1 MLILSLVV
9 VGIFSYFSLGVDLF
23 PKVDIPT
30 VIVIIANPGASP
42 EEIETEISKKVE
54 DTVNT
59 ISQVDEV
66 RSTSSEGQSLVI
78 IQFELSKNG
87 DVAAQEVQ
95 NKVNLIV
102 PNLPQTAKQPVIQK
116 FDPDAAPILQIAVSA
131 RRSLRD
137 VTLIADKQI
146 KQKLENAAGV
156 GEITIVG
163 GARREIHVEVDPDR
177 LRSYSLTI
185 NDVFNA
191 LRAQN
196 LELPGGNLNAG
207 ARELT
212 VRTTGRILDPAQF
225 NQITIANRNG
235 YVVKVS
241 DIGRAE
247 DSYEEP
253 RSAAR
258 LDGVPSVTL
267 IVAKQSGVNTVATAE
282 AVKQRLK
289 ELSASLPPDVT
300 AQVISDQ
307 SVFIKAAVDKIKH
320 HLVEGSFFAAIV
332 IFFFLANIRTTLIA
346 SIAIPTSIIS
356 TFALMAAMGF
366 TLNSITMLALTL
378 MVGIVIDDA
387 IIVLENIYRFIE
399 EKNMPPFEAAIK
411 GTKEIGLAVM
421 ATTLSLLAVF
431 LPVGFMGGIVGR
443 FMSSFGFTSAFAIA
457 VSLLVSFTLT
467 PMLCSRFLKR
477 PDPAAATSGRAQ
489 HSSKDAFV
497 FKHLDNWYTR
507 MLTWAMAHRGVVV
520 AACVGVILS
529 TVPLFM
535 YVGKNFMA
543 QDDQSQFNVLIRTP
557 EGTSIAA
564 TTNLAE
570 QIAQDVRRLPGVAH
584 TLMTAGNSAD
594 KSVNNAL
601 IYVKLTDIDQ
611 RQFSQSQ
618 LMQRTR
624 DLMKRYPRDI
634 HTGVELVS
642 TVGGNQSN
650 AEIQYFIQGPDLQK
664 LTAYSQALLAKM
676 RANPG
681 LVDQD
686 STLRSGK
693 PEVRLE
699 IDRPRAA
706 DLGVSVMDIEM
717 ALNTLVAGQTAST
730 FNAGEDQYDVVVRA
744 QEQFRGGVEGLAK
757 MTVPSA
763 KLRSVGLDEVVRIVP
778 GTGPSSIN
786 RIGRQRQVTV
796 SANLLPGGSQAAII
810 AQLNEETQKLG
821 MEPGYRVGLTG
832 ISKELGRTGYY
843 FGLAFL
849 LTFIFMYIVL
859 AAQFESFIH
868 PITILITLPL
878 AVPFGIVA
886 LLIAGQTVNIMS
898 GLGLLLLFGIVK
910 KNAILQIDHTN
921 GLRAE
926 GMNRYD
932 AIIQANRDRL
942 RPILMTTIALVAGM
956 APLVISHGTGAATNR
971 SIGVLV
977 VGGQSL
983 CLLLT
988 LLAVPVFYSLFE
1000 DLGDSFA
1007 TGRVA
1012 HFFSWI
1018 GRRFRKTAVVSA
1030 ALVGSLFAQ
1039 QSSTPAVAQA
1049 LMPAVRLVSAPVQA
1063 SVGRSAGAAG
1073 KSARATLASAQ
1084 QVGQALP
1091 PANPPASVQTLQ
1103 PLKQVAVAPRV
1114 GILTQAP
1121 LRLPEVIERV
1131 LANDPDL
1138 ATSRIQLEEAGYQIS
1153 GAQGYY
1159 DPLLALRAYRTRA
1172 VVPMA
1177 SLIGGTESGK
1187 LTNTD
1192 LNFTPQLSGNNPF
1205 GGTYAFSFSSARQ
1218 STDSAFN
1225 TLNPQYPTSLSLNL
1239 TQPLWRGLRFDE
1251 NRHRI
1256 QVARKNR
1263 QLSVQA
1269 LRQRVIEVVTLAI
1282 QAYWELD
1289 YAWNNFN
1296 VQTEA
1301 VKLAER
1307 QYDSNRRQAEQGI
1320 LAPIDVVAAQTQ
1332 AANFQ
1337 QSLFAAQQTLT
1348 AAENNLKS
1356 LMLPNRS
1363 DFMWG
1368 AALIP
1373 ETPLDLNVAIPAL
1386 EDAVKQALAARPEV
1400 AETGLALDINSLNT
1414 RLAREAARPRIDAF
1428 ANLSLAGLAGF
1439 VVPQGDSPLAAF
1451 FPGLGTVPAI
1461 FNGGYG
1467 QSLSNIGHGNFP
1479 VAQVGVQMSLPIRNR
1494 TAQSQAAIAAA
1505 EGRRLHAVEN
1515 QIGMAVEADVRN
1527 ALQAVNS
1534 SRARLDAAGLARQ
1547 SAEEQNSSE
1556 QRQFQAGTSSVFLV
1570 LQRQTDLISARNRE
1584 VRAHAD
1590 FAEALANLDRA
1601 TARTIEA
1608 RGIKLQ

>member
-1 MLILSLVV
+1 MHKLAQLCVRRPVFATMLILSLVV
-9 VGIFSYFSLGVDLF
+9 VGIFSYFTLGVDLF
-23 PKVDIPT
+23 PKVDIPS
-30 VIVIIANPGASP
+30 VVVIIANPGASP
-42 EEIETEISKKVE
+42 EEIETEISRKVE
-54 DTVNT
+54 DAVNT

-66 RSTSSEGQSLVI
+66 RSTSSEGQSMVL

-102 PNLPQTAKQPVIQK
+102 PQLPETAKQPLVQK

-131 RRSLRD
+131 QRSLRD

-146 KQKLENAAGV
+146 KQKLENAKGV
-156 GEITIVG
+156 GQITIVG
-163 GARREIHVEVDPDR
+163 GARREIHVDVDPDR

-191 LRAQN
+191 LRSQN
-196 LELPGGNLNAG
+196 LEMPGGILNAG

-212 VRTTGRILDPAQF
+212 VRTTGRITDAAQF
-225 NQITIANRNG
+225 NQITVATRNG

-241 DIGRAE
+241 DIGKAE
-247 DSYEEP
+247 DSYQEP

-267 IVAKQSGVNTVATAE
+267 IVAKQSGVNTVATADE
-282 AVKQRLK
+282 VKRRLK
-289 ELSASLPPDVT
+289 EISAALPPDVK
-300 AQVISDQ
+300 AQVVSDQ
-307 SVFIKAAVDKIKH
+307 SVFIKAAVDNIKR
-320 HLVEGSFFAAIV
+320 HLIEGAIFASII
-332 IFFFLANIRTTLIA
+332 IFLFLANIRTTLIA
-346 SIAIPTSIIS
+346 ALAIPTSIVS
-356 TFALMAAMGF
+356 AFALMAAMGF
-366 TLNSITMLALTL
+366 TLNQITMLALTL

-399 EKNMPPFEAAIK
+399 EKNMPPLQAAIQ

-467 PMLCSRFLKR
+467 PMLCSRFIKR
-477 PDPAAATSGRAQ
+477 PEPVGPSH
-489 HSSKDAFV
+489 HSSKDSLF
-497 FKHLDNWYTR
+497 FKFIDTHYTR
-507 MLTWAMAHRGVVV
+507 MLTWSMAHRGVVV
-520 AACVGVILS
+520 AASGVVILS
-529 TVPLFM
+529 IVPLFM
-535 YVGKNFMA
+535 FVGKNFLP
-543 QDDQSQFNVLIRTP
+543 QDDQSQFNVLVRTP

-570 QIAQDVRRLPGVAH
+570 RIAQEVRGLPGVAH
-584 TLMTAGNSAD
+584 TLMTAGGSAD
-594 KSVNNAL
+594 KSVNGAA
-601 IYVKLTDIDQ
+601 IYVKLSDVDQ
-611 RQFSQSQ
+611 RQISQQ
-618 LMQRTR
+618 EVMQRTR
-624 DLMKRYPRDI
+624 NLMKKYPPEI

-642 TVGGNQSN
+642 SVGGNQSN
-650 AEIQYFIQGPDLQK
+650 AEIQYFIQGPDLKK

-676 RANPG
+676 KANPS
-681 LVDQD
+681 LVDAD
-686 STLRSGK
+686 TTLRSGK

-706 DLGVSVMDIEM
+706 DLGVSVLDIEM

-757 MTVPSA
+757 MTVPSQ

-778 GTGPSSIN
+778 GIGPSSIN

-796 SANLLPGGSQAAII
+796 TANLVPGGSQAAII
-810 AQLNEETQKLG
+810 EQLNQETRKLG
-821 MEPGYRVGLTG
+821 MESGYRAGLTG
-832 ISKELGRTGYY
+832 MSKELGLAGYY
-843 FGLAFL
+843 FALAFS

-878 AVPFGIVA
+878 AVPFGILA
-886 LLIAGQTVNIMS
+886 LLIAGQTVNIFS

-921 GLRAE
+921 GLREA

-932 AIIQANRDRL
+932 AIILANRDRL

-956 APLVISHGTGAATNR
+956 APLVISRGTGAATNR

-1000 DLGDSFA
+1000 DMGDSFA

-1012 HFFSWI
+1012 RFFGWV
-1018 GRRFRKTAVVSA
+1018 GRGFKKAAVVST
-1030 ALVGSLFAQ
+1030 ALVGSLTASLFGQ
-1039 QSSTPAVAQA
+1039 TAV
-1049 LMPAVRLVSAPVQA
+1049 P
-1063 SVGRSAGAAG
+1063 
-1073 KSARATLASAQ
+1073 
-1084 QVGQALP
+1084 VGQTSQP
-1091 PANPPASVQTLQ
+1091 VSVSTLQ
-1103 PLKQVAVAPRV
+1103 PLKQVEVKPRV
-1114 GILTQAP
+1114 GIVAQAT

-1138 ATSRIQLEEAGYQIS
+1138 VISRIQLEEAGYAIR

-1159 DPLLALRAYRTRA
+1159 DPLLGLRASRTRA
-1172 VVPMA
+1172 VVPVA
-1177 SLIGGTESGK
+1177 SLIGGTASGK
-1187 LTNTD
+1187 LTNKD
-1192 LNFTPQLSGNNPF
+1192 LNFTPQLSGNNPL
-1205 GGTYAFSFSSARQ
+1205 GGTYAFNFSNARQ
-1218 STDSAFN
+1218 STDSTFN
-1225 TLNPQYPTSLSLNL
+1225 TLNPQYPAALSLNL

-1251 NRHRI
+1251 NRHRL
-1256 QVARKNR
+1256 QVARKNQ
-1263 QLSVQA
+1263 QLSTQA
-1269 LRQRVIEVVTLAI
+1269 LRQRVTEVVTQAI

-1301 VKLAER
+1301 VKLAAR
-1307 QYDSNRRQAEQGI
+1307 QYESNRRLAEQGI
-1320 LAPIDVVAAQTQ
+1320 LAPVDVVAAQTQ

-1356 LMLPNRS
+1356 LMLPDRS
-1363 DFMWG
+1363 DIMWG

-1373 ETPLDLNVAIPAL
+1373 ETPLDMTVATPAL
-1386 EDAVKQALAARPEV
+1386 EEAVKQALAARPEV
-1400 AETGLALDINSLNT
+1400 AETGLALDINTLNT

-1428 ANLSLAGLAGF
+1428 ANLTSAGLAGT
-1439 VVPQGDSPLAAF
+1439 VVPQGNSPFAAF
-1451 FPGLGTVPAI
+1451 FPGGLGSVPAI
-1461 FNGGYG
+1461 LNGGYG
-1467 QSLSNIGHGNFP
+1467 QSLSNIAHGNFP
-1479 VAQVGVQMSLPIRNR
+1479 LVQVGVQMSLPIRNR
-1494 TAQSQAAIAAA
+1494 TAQAQAAIAVA

-1527 ALQAVNS
+1527 ALQAVDS

-1570 LQRQTDLISARNRE
+1570 LQRQTDLIAARNRE

-1608 RGIKLQ
+1608 HGIRLQ

>member
-1 MLILSLVV
+1 MHTLAQLCVRRPVFATMLILSLVV
-9 VGIFSYFSLGVDLF
+9 VGVFSYFTLGVDLF

-30 VIVIIANPGASP
+30 CVVIVANPGASP

-54 DTVNT
+54 DAVNT

-66 RSTSSEGQSLVI
+66 RSVSSEGQSLVT

-102 PNLPQTAKQPVIQK
+102 PQLPQTAKQPVVQK

-131 RRSLRD
+131 QRSLRD

-146 KQKLENAAGV
+146 KQKLENAKGV
-156 GEITIVG
+156 GQITIVG
-163 GARREIHVEVDPDR
+163 GARREIHVDVDPDR

-212 VRTTGRILDPAQF
+212 VRTTGRITDAAQF
-225 NQITIANRNG
+225 NQITVATREG

-241 DIGRAE
+241 DIGKAE

-258 LDGVPSVTL
+258 LDGVPAVTL

-282 AVKQRLK
+282 EVKQRLK
-289 ELSASLPPDVT
+289 EISATLPPDVK

-307 SVFIKAAVDKIKH
+307 SVFIKAAVDNIKR
-320 HLVEGSFFAAIV
+320 HLIEGSFFASII
-332 IFFFLANIRTTLIA
+332 IFLFLANIRTTLIA
-346 SIAIPTSIIS
+346 AIAIPTSIVS

-366 TLNSITMLALTL
+366 TLNQITMLALTL

-399 EKNMPPFEAAIK
+399 EKNMPPFEAAIQ

-467 PMLCSRFLKR
+467 PMLCSRFIKR
-477 PDPAAATSGRAQ
+477 PEHAGSASGGAR
-489 HSSKDAFV
+489 HSSKESFF
-497 FKHLDNWYTR
+497 FKFLDTWYTR
-507 MLTWAMAHRGVVV
+507 MLTWSMAHRGVVV
-520 AACVGVILS
+520 AASVVVILS
-529 TVPLFM
+529 IVPLFM
-535 YVGKNFMA
+535 FVGKNFLP
-543 QDDQSQFNVLIRTP
+543 QDDQSQYNVLIRTP
-557 EGTSIAA
+557 EGASLAA

-570 QIAQDVRRLPGVAH
+570 RIAQEVRGLPGVAH
-584 TLMTAGNSAD
+584 TLMTAGGSAD
-594 KSVNNAL
+594 KSVNGAA

-611 RQFSQSQ
+611 RRVTQQQ
-618 LMQRTR
+618 LMQSTR
-624 DLMKRYPRDI
+624 DLMKKYPPEV

-642 TVGGNQSN
+642 SVGGNQSN

-664 LTAYSQALLAKM
+664 LTAYSEALLARM
-676 RANPG
+676 RANPS
-681 LVDQD
+681 LVDTD

-757 MTVPSA
+757 MTVPSQ

-796 SANLLPGGSQAAII
+796 SANLLPGGSQAAVIQ
-810 AQLNEETQKLG
+810 QLNEETRKLG
-821 MEPGYRVGLTG
+821 MESGYRAGLTG
-832 ISKELGRTGYY
+832 ASKELGRTGYY
-843 FGLAFL
+843 FALAFS

-878 AVPFGIVA
+878 AVPFGILA
-886 LLIAGQTVNIMS
+886 LLIAHQTVNIFS

-921 GLRAE
+921 GLRAS
-926 GMNRYD
+926 GMKRYD
-932 AIIQANRDRL
+932 AIILANRDRL

-1007 TGRVA
+1007 TGWVR
-1012 HFFSWI
+1012 
-1018 GRRFRKTAVVSA
+1018 RRFTKAAVVSA
-1030 ALVGSLFAQ
+1030 ALTGSLF
-1039 QSSTPAVAQA
+1039 
-1049 LMPAVRLVSAPVQA
+1049 
-1063 SVGRSAGAAG
+1063 G
-1073 KSARATLASAQ
+1073 Q
-1084 QVGQALP
+1084 QVGQASRPVSQL
-1091 PANPPASVQTLQ
+1091 TLQ
-1103 PLKQVAVAPRV
+1103 PLKLVEVTPRV
-1114 GILTQAP
+1114 GISGEAM

-1138 ATSRIQLEEAGYQIS
+1138 SISRIQLREADYQIS

-1159 DPLLALRAYRTRA
+1159 DPLLGLRAYRTRA
-1172 VVPMA
+1172 VVPVA
-1177 SLIGGTESGK
+1177 SLIGGTASGK
-1187 LTNTD
+1187 LTSTD
-1192 LNFTPQLSGNNPF
+1192 LNFSPQLSGINPF
-1205 GGTYAFSFSSARQ
+1205 GGSYALNLSNARQ
-1218 STDSAFN
+1218 STDSSFN
-1225 TLNPQYPTSLSLNL
+1225 TLNPQYPASLSLNL

-1251 NRHRI
+1251 NRHRL

-1263 QLSVQA
+1263 QLSAQA
-1269 LRQRVIEVVTLAI
+1269 LRQRVIEVVTQAV

-1296 VQTEA
+1296 VQAEA

-1307 QYDSNRRQAEQGI
+1307 QYESNRRQAEQGI
-1320 LAPIDVVAAQTQ
+1320 LAPVDVVAAQTQ

-1348 AAENNLKS
+1348 AAENNLKA
-1356 LMLPNRS
+1356 LMLASRG
-1363 DFMWG
+1363 DLMWG
-1368 AALIP
+1368 AALVP
-1373 ETPLDLNVAIPAL
+1373 ETPLDMTVAIPAL
-1386 EDAVKQALAARPEV
+1386 DDAVKQALASRPEV
-1400 AETGLALDINSLNT
+1400 AETSLALDINTLDE

-1428 ANLSLAGLAGF
+1428 ANLTSAGLAGT
-1439 VVPQGDSPLAAF
+1439 VIPQGNSPLAAF
-1451 FPGLGTVPAI
+1451 FPGGLGTVPAI
-1461 FNGGYG
+1461 LSGGYG
-1467 QSLSNIGHGNFP
+1467 QSLNNLMRGNFP
-1479 VAQVGVQMSLPIRNR
+1479 SAQVGVQMSLPIRNR
-1494 TAQSQAAIAAA
+1494 TAQSQAAIAVA

-1534 SRARLDAAGLARQ
+1534 VRARLDAAGLARQ

-1601 TARTIEA
+1601 TASTIEA

>member
-1 MLILSLVV
+1 MHTLAQLCVRRPVFATMLILSLVV
-9 VGIFSYFSLGVDLF
+9 VGIFSYGTLGVDLF

-30 VIVIIANPGASP
+30 VVVIIANPGASP

-54 DTVNT
+54 DAVNT

-66 RSTSSEGQSLVI
+66 RSVSSEGQSLVT

-102 PNLPQTAKQPVIQK
+102 PNLPQTAKQPVVQK

-131 RRSLRD
+131 QRSLRD

-146 KQKLENAAGV
+146 KQKLENARGV
-156 GEITIVG
+156 GQITIVG
-163 GARREIHVEVDPDR
+163 GARREIHVDVDPDR
-177 LRSYSLTI
+177 LRSYGLTI

-212 VRTTGRILDPAQF
+212 VRTTGRIVDSAQF
-225 NQITIANRNG
+225 NQITVATRNG

-241 DIGRAE
+241 DIGIAT
-247 DSYEEP
+247 DSYQEP

-267 IVAKQSGVNTVATAE
+267 IVAKQSGVNTVATADE
-282 AVKQRLK
+282 VKQRLQ
-289 ELSASLPPDVT
+289 EISASLPPDVK

-307 SVFIKAAVDKIKH
+307 SVFIKAAVDNIKR
-320 HLVEGSFFAAIV
+320 HLIEGSFFASII
-332 IFFFLANIRTTLIA
+332 IFLFLANIRTTLIA
-346 SIAIPTSIIS
+346 AIAIPTSIVS

-366 TLNSITMLALTL
+366 TLNQITMLALTL

-387 IIVLENIYRFIE
+387 IIVLENVYRFIE
-399 EKNMPPFEAAIK
+399 EKNMPPFQAAIQ

-467 PMLCSRFLKR
+467 PMLCSRFIKR
-477 PDPAAATSGRAQ
+477 PEPTGTGQ
-489 HSSKDAFV
+489 HSSKDSFV
-497 FKHLDNWYTR
+497 FKYIDIYYTR
-507 MLTWAMAHRGVVV
+507 MLTWSMAHRGVVV
-520 AACVGVILS
+520 ALSVGVILS
-529 TVPLFM
+529 IVPLFM
-535 YVGKNFMA
+535 FVGKNFLP

-570 QIAQDVRRLPGVAH
+570 RIAQEVRSLPGVAH
-584 TLMTAGNSAD
+584 TLMTAGGSAD
-594 KSVNNAL
+594 KSVNGAA

-611 RQFSQSQ
+611 RQITQQQ

-624 DLMKRYPRDI
+624 DLMKKYPQEI

-642 TVGGNQSN
+642 SVGGNQSN

-664 LTAYSQALLAKM
+664 LTTYSQALLAKM
-676 RANPG
+676 RANPA
-681 LVDQD
+681 LVDTD
-686 STLRSGK
+686 STLRTGK

-717 ALNTLVAGQTAST
+717 ALNTLVAGQNAST
-730 FNAGEDQYDVVVRA
+730 FNAGDDQYDVVVRA
-744 QEQFRGGVEGLAK
+744 QEQFRGGPEGLAK
-757 MTVPSA
+757 MTVPST

-796 SANLLPGGSQAAII
+796 TANLLPGGSQAAVIQ
-810 AQLNEETQKLG
+810 QLNQQTQQLG
-821 MEPGYRVGLTG
+821 MESDYRSGLAG
-832 ISKELGRTGYY
+832 ASKELGRTGYY
-843 FGLAFL
+843 FALAFS

-878 AVPFGIVA
+878 AVPFGILA
-886 LLIAGQTVNIMS
+886 LLIAGQTVNIFS

-921 GLRAE
+921 GLREA

-932 AIIQANRDRL
+932 AIILANRDRL

-956 APLVISHGTGAATNR
+956 APLVISHGTGSATNR

-1012 HFFSWI
+1012 RLFGWV
-1018 GRRFRKTAVVSA
+1018 GRRFKKAAVATTAVMASLA
-1030 ALVGSLFAQ
+1030 TSLFGQ
-1039 QSSTPAVAQA
+1039 T
-1049 LMPAVRLVSAPVQA
+1049 
-1063 SVGRSAGAAG
+1063 
-1073 KSARATLASAQ
+1073 SAQ
-1084 QVGQALP
+1084 
-1091 PANPPASVQTLQ
+1091 LQ
-1103 PLKQVAVAPRV
+1103 PLKLVDVKPRV
-1114 GILTQAP
+1114 GIAGQAP

-1138 ATSRIQLEEAGYQIS
+1138 AISRIQLEEAGYTIR

-1159 DPLLALRAYRTRA
+1159 DPLLGMRAYRTHA
-1172 VVPMA
+1172 VVPVA
-1177 SLIGGTESGK
+1177 SVLGGSASGK
-1187 LTNTD
+1187 LGNTD
-1192 LNFTPQLSGNNPF
+1192 LNVTPQVSGLNPY
-1205 GGTYAFSFSSARQ
+1205 GGTYALSLSNARQ
-1218 STDSAFN
+1218 TADSTFN
-1225 TLNPQYPTSLSLNL
+1225 TLNPTYPTSLALNL

-1256 QVARKNR
+1256 QVARKN
-1263 QLSVQA
+1263 QLLSAQA
-1269 LRQRVIEVVTLAI
+1269 LRQRVIEVVTQAV

-1320 LAPIDVVAAQTQ
+1320 LAPIDVVAAQNQ

-1337 QSLFAAQQTLT
+1337 QGLFAAQQTLT
-1348 AAENNLKS
+1348 AAENNLKT

-1363 DFMWG
+1363 DLMWS

-1373 ETPLDLNVAIPAL
+1373 ETQLDMTAAIPPLD
-1386 EDAVKQALAARPEV
+1386 DAVKQALASRPEV
-1400 AETGLALDINSLNT
+1400 AETSLALDINALNT
-1414 RLAREAARPRIDAF
+1414 RLAQEATRPRIDAF
-1428 ANLSLAGLAGF
+1428 ANLTSAGLAGNPLP
-1439 VVPQGDSPLAAF
+1439 VSPFLANL
-1451 FPGLGTVPAI
+1451 FPGTIGSVPAI
-1461 FNGGYG
+1461 LNGAYG
-1467 QSLSNIGHGNFP
+1467 QSLSNILHGNFAL
-1479 VAQVGVQMSLPIRNR
+1479 AQVGVQMSLPIHNR
-1494 TAQSQAAIAAA
+1494 IAQSQAAIAVA

-1515 QIGMAVEADVRN
+1515 QVGMAVETDVRN

-1534 SRARLDAAGLARQ
+1534 GRARLDAAGLARQ
-1547 SAEEQNSSE
+1547 SAEEQYASE

-1601 TARTIEA
+1601 TAQTIEA